1 MSAEQKP
8 ISLSVLLITN
18 ASLPGVGEE
27 AQGNWQLAR
36 LLWVLCLP
44 LEMIPFFPVLSL
56 REEGP
61 H

>member
-8 ISLSVLLITN
+8 ISLSVLLITS

-27 AQGNWQLAR
+27 AQGNCQLAR
-36 LLWVLCLP
+36 LLWAPCLP
-44 LEMIPFFPVLSL
+44 LEMIPFFILLSL
-56 REEGP
+56 REEGL